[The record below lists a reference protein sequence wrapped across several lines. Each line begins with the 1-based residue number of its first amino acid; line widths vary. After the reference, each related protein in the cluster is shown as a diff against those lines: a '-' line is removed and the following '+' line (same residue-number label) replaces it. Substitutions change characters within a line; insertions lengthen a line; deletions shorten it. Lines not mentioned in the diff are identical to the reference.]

1 MKTQN
6 NLTAIKRIAIVAPAD
21 KRKELIEWSYA
32 NREMLASHEL
42 LAISGTA
49 NILAGT
55 VNKPVYELAR
65 ESAGSYEEL
74 AGLMRNKKVD
84 IVFFFENPMG
94 TFRQDDAMR
103 QLLDTSLEM
112 NIVIAGM
119 RSGVDFMKASA

>member
-1 MKTQN
+1 MKNQN
-6 NLTAIKRIAIVAPAD
+6 NLTATKRIALVAPAD

-42 LAISGTA
+42 LAVSGTA
-49 NILAGT
+49 NILQGT
-55 VNKPVYELAR
+55 VNKPVYALAR
-65 ESAGSYEEL
+65 ENAGGYEQL
-74 AGLMRNKKVD
+74 AGIMRDKKVD
-84 IVFFFENPMG
+84 IIFFFENPMR

-103 QLLDTSLEM
+103 KLLDTALEM